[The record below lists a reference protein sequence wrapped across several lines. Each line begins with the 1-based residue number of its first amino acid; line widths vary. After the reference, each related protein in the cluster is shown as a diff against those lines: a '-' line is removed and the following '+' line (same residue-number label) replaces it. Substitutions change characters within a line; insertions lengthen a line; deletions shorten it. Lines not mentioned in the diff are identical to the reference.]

1 MRRWCS
7 VFAVIAFATA
17 ISSLLAL
24 SAASQTRS
32 AEASARQ
39 QRLSQ
44 KPYFQIVDDSMPSRF
59 EAAGWESHPAEP
71 HTYGESYASL
81 LLHKHTSEDN
91 GAPARFRV
99 SIPTTDYYSVYA
111 LWPASPQNTTS
122 ARFGVPTASGEQ
134 WTTID
139 QRAEGGMWVRVG
151 AYKMDQ
157 GERTLQ
163 ISGEVSG
170 EGRVVADAVMVV
182 EDALVG
188 VGGQTASTADPEE
201 LAGDEGEA
209 SFSIQSISDPTR
221 RDIVLTAKNY
231 LDISYRYG
239 VCTSELMSCT
249 CLAKQTFGAFG
260 HTLPM
265 TEYGQWRYEGARRV
279 AKADR
284 RLGDILFFKESGRNG
299 PITHV
304 GIYSGHGNI
313 VHSSS
318 YFGRVVESELKYLSG
333 FWGVKRLTLR

>member
-7 VFAVIAFATA
+7 VFAVIAFAA
-17 ISSLLAL
+17 AFSSLLAL

-32 AEASARQ
+32 AEASAQ
-39 QRLSQ
+39 ESSSQ
-44 KPYFQIVDDSMPSRF
+44 KPYFQIVDNSMPSRF
-59 EAAGWESHPAEP
+59 EAAGWESHPADS
-71 HTYGESYASL
+71 HTYGESYAF
-81 LLHKHTSEDN
+81 LLHKHTSEDV
-91 GAPARFRV
+91 ASAAARYRV

-122 ARFGVPTASGEQ
+122 ARFGVPTASGAR

-139 QRAEGGMWVRVG
+139 QRADGGLWVRIG

-163 ISGEVSG
+163 ISGDISG
-170 EGRVVADAVMVV
+170 DGRVVADAVMVV

-188 VGGQTASTADPEE
+188 AGGQTASTADPEQ

-209 SFSIQSISDPTR
+209 SFSTQSISDPTR

-284 RLGDILFFKESGRNG
+284 RLGDILFFKESGRSG

-318 YFGRVVESELKYLSG
+318 YFGKVVESELKYISG